1 MRRAQSFIAV
11 LSVAVGVA
19 AFLLVAALQAW
30 QARQIAALAAE
41 FAPDVLVVRQPSVY
55 PPDFEFT
62 GLNSGIT
69 FEESRSLSG
78 LPGVGAVA
86 FAGSQSRVLGE
97 RLSIARMPVSEEL
110 FGVLGLEFAA
120 GEGFD
125 ERARLL
131 GLPFVVI
138 GDTVARE
145 VFGGPEAAVG
155 EMVSLGMGSARVVG
169 VLAPVPEAITEF
181 RYLDVA
187 ALVPSSP
194 AFELVNP
201 NNPRPADSMLFV
213 KHLPGERALAEASL
227 RAALDE
233 LPTAWVYEVVGSE
246 VWLGSQQVFRNR
258 VADELSRGSRW
269 IVLLVLIAAVGNLAN
284 FMGLRVADRAREA
297 ALRRA
302 VGATR
307 GRVLVGVAG
316 DALLLGGAGTLLGVA
331 LWPLLDRLARVGEGP
346 LPVTWQAFAL
356 AGGMGLAITLLAS
369 LVPALWLLRVPIYK
383 ALREELSP
391 PVWEGVAL
399 TGMAAGVLALMV
411 ASFIQG
417 GTEDWFQARLR
428 EVGADRVVMTTIGG
442 PSELRR
448 SSLSKPPFTER
459 EARDI
464 AALPGVAGVAT
475 VAHDSLGVV
484 VRSGAGQ
491 EADYYSASVARVT
504 PELFDIFPRP
514 IAVGRAPAAAD
525 EVLVG
530 PDAAAKAFPGLSLEE
545 VVGRSL
551 RIGQQVLAAGGQGG
565 VTQVEEFTVVG
576 VAAPATWSS
585 FGDLSDVVIV
595 RLQRES
601 DPPLA
606 GSRDLHVRVDLT
618 ADFEATLA
626 SIRGLVRKR
635 YPDYAEPEL
644 HEPAGDLRQ
653 VRATMREVGAS
664 WGVMAWLALAVGG
677 GGLASLVMVRL
688 FRQRPQVALKR
699 AVGATKRRLTLESLA
714 LSARTAVGAAL
725 TGLVAAVAV
734 SYWVARLAPWSFGWS
749 WANALLVTGVAVG
762 VALLVALP
770 PTLSFMRV
778 QPWKVLRSE

>member
-30 QARQIAALAAE
+30 QAQQIAALAAE
-41 FAPDVLVVRQPSVY
+41 FAPNVLVVRQPSVY
-55 PPDFEFT
+55 PADFEFT
-62 GLNSGIT
+62 GLNFGIT
-69 FEESRSLSG
+69 FKESRSLSG

-110 FGVLGLEFAA
+110 FGVLGLGFAA
-120 GEGFD
+120 GDGFD

-155 EMVSLGMGSARVVG
+155 EMVSLGMGTARVVG
-169 VLAPVPEAITEF
+169 VLAPIPEAVTEF

-187 ALVPSSP
+187 ALMPSSP

-213 KHLPGERALAEASL
+213 KHLPGERELAEASL

-316 DALLLGGAGTLLGVA
+316 DALLLGGAGTLLGVG
-331 LWPLLDRLARVGEGP
+331 LWPLLDRLVRVGEGP

-356 AGGMGLAITLLAS
+356 AGGMGLVITLLAS
-369 LVPALWLLRVPIYK
+369 LVPTLWLLRVPIYK

-411 ASFIQG
+411 ASFIQD
-417 GTEDWFQARLR
+417 GTEEWFQARLR

-448 SSLSKPPFTER
+448 SPLSKPPFTEH
-459 EARDI
+459 EVVDI
-464 AALPGVAGVAT
+464 AGLPGVAGVAT
-475 VAHDSLGVV
+475 VTHEGLAAV
-484 VRSGAGQ
+484 VRSGAGD
-491 EADYYSASVARVT
+491 EPDYYPASVARVT

-514 IAVGRAPAAAD
+514 IAVGRAPTAID

-530 PDAAAKAFPGLSLEE
+530 PDAATKAFPGVSLEE
-545 VVGRSL
+545 GVGRSL
-551 RIGQQVLAAGGQGG
+551 RIGQQVLATAGQGG
-565 VTQVEEFTVVG
+565 VNQVEAFTVVG
-576 VAAPATWSS
+576 VFAPADWNS
-585 FGDLSDVVIV
+585 FGDLSDAVIV

-601 DPPLA
+601 DPLLA
-606 GSRDLHVRVDLT
+606 ASRDLHVRVDLT

-626 SIRGLVRKR
+626 SIRDLVRER

-653 VRATMREVGAS
+653 VRAAMREVGAS

-677 GGLASLVMVRL
+677 GGLASLEMVRL

-699 AVGATKRRLTLESLA
+699 AVGATRRRLTLESLGQS
-714 LSARTAVGAAL
+714 LRS
-725 TGLVAAVAV
+725 AAVAALV
-734 SYWVARLAPWSFGWS
+734 GLVTAVAVNYWVAGLAPWGFTWS
-749 WANALLVTGVAVG
+749 WTNALLAIAVSLI
-762 VALLVALP
+762 VSFAVALP
-770 PTLSFMRV
+770 AIRLFLHSQLRNA
-778 QPWKVLRSE
+778 LRSE